1 MSGPLVRSSYRAGKL
16 YTQAMKARGWELPEN
31 LKHLEE
37 TSDGATAQ
45 EASSLLKKY
54 GPSEETPVTSR
65 MAKTPVGADK
75 FTASIR

>member
-1 MSGPLVRSSYRAGKL
+1 
-16 YTQAMKARGWELPEN
+16 MKARGWELPEN